1 MVVLARLIDCVFQND
16 AAVVTVASTL
26 LLVVVVVVEN
36 PLNFDFAVKLEK
48 KTYHGK
54 SSAVVAAVDW

>member
-16 AAVVTVASTL
+16 AAVVTVRSTL
-26 LLVVVVVVEN
+26 LLLVVAVEN
-36 PLNFDFAVKLEK
+36 LLKFDFAVKLEN
-48 KTYHGK
+48 KTYLGK

>member
-1 MVVLARLIDCVFQND
+1 MVVVLARLIDCVFQND

-26 LLVVVVVVEN
+26 LLVVVVVEN
-36 PLNFDFAVKLEK
+36 PLNFDFAVKRE

-54 SSAVVAAVDW
+54 SSVIVVVPVDW

>member
-16 AAVVTVASTL
+16 AAVVTVRSKL
-26 LLVVVVVVEN
+26 LLVVVAVEN
-36 PLNFDFAVKLEK
+36 RLQFDFAVKLEK

>member
-16 AAVVTVASTL
+16 AAVVTVGSTL
-26 LLVVVVVVEN
+26 LLVVVAVEN
-36 PLNFDFAVKLEK
+36 RLKFDFAVKLEK

>member
-1 MVVLARLIDCVFQND
+1 MVVVLARLIDCVFQND

-26 LLVVVVVVEN
+26 LLVVVVEN
-36 PLNFDFAVKLEK
+36 PLNFAVKLE

-54 SSAVVAAVDW
+54 SSVVVVVPVD